1 MVFAPRSFLG
11 NTYEIRT
18 GDVVMVAYLAPPRPG
33 EEGFGLIRVGLSL
46 VAETVG
52 FLAIDPVKLTP
63 RV

>member
-46 VAETVG
+46 VAETIG
-52 FLAIDPVKLTP
+52 FLAVDSVERTAG
-63 RV
+63 V